1 MVKKRNLKGDIP
13 LITTL
18 TKLKEPDFK
27 AMINNV
33 PDHTIDNICECVYNV
48 IFNPSLKIGAR
59 KRNKIR
65 NFIKKN
71 CSANRLKTISTKKH
85 SVFKRRKA
93 LKQEG
98 RGLPFLLASAIPFL
112 INLFTGK

>member
-1 MVKKRNLKGDIP
+1 MVKKSNLKGDIP

-18 TKLKEPDFK
+18 TKLKESDFK
-27 AMINNV
+27 AMINKV

-48 IFNPSLKIGAR
+48 IYNPSLKIGAR

-65 NFIKKN
+65 NFIKQN
-71 CSANRLKTISTKKH
+71 CSPNRLKTISSKKH
-85 SVFKRRKA
+85 PVFKRRKA

-98 RGLPFLLASAIPFL
+98 KGLPFLLASAIPFL